1 MSVWKVDTLSS
12 SLIAAFSGGLMSE
25 ISKRGFRGSQV
36 VLGLSALGFCGMAA
50 AQNAASNPL
59 SSDDKQVVAQ
69 NLTRFGVDQVGTLA
83 NNLSN
88 FVAPDGSGF
97 AGNARRFALPGQ
109 GETGAAGAA
118 GRSLW
123 NAWVAFSQNKVDYS
137 FQPLRTSG
145 TVNAGMVG
153 VDYTLANRM
162 IVGVAVASDRSDIA
176 LNFNGGTMKG
186 SGWTIAP
193 YLAVPLNPNLAL
205 DATLGLGRTK
215 VDANAGGVG
224 ASFNADRTIGSI
236 GLTYRQQIGNW
247 QLSGRGAFLSVS
259 DKLGSYTLT
268 NGTFVQGGSVD
279 IQQLRFGGQAG
290 YKVNNSVTPYVGL
303 TYVYDVRR
311 PTQQPVLGQSA
322 ANDRDAWVPVIG
334 LRFSSGGAVYGGVQ
348 YSSEQSRSQVKNNQ
362 LLLNL
367 GVKF

>member
-1 MSVWKVDTLSS
+1 MMRTMLKNVVQ
-12 SLIAAFSGGLMSE
+12 
-25 ISKRGFRGSQV
+25 GSRV
-36 VLGLSALGFCGMAA
+36 ALGLSALGFCGLAS

-59 SSDDKQVVAQ
+59 SANDKQVVGATI
-69 NLTRFGVDQVGTLA
+69 TRFGADQIGALS

-88 FVAPDGSGF
+88 FVASGGSGF

-109 GETGAAGAA
+109 GQSGAAGAA
-118 GRSLW
+118 GGSLW

-162 IVGVAVASDRSDIA
+162 IVGVAVVSDRSDIA
-176 LNFNGGTMKG
+176 LNFNGGTLKG

-205 DATLGLGRTK
+205 DATLGVGRTK
-215 VDANAGGVG
+215 IDANAAGVG

-236 GLTYRQQIGNW
+236 GLTYRQAIGNW

-259 DKLGSYTLT
+259 DRLGAYTLS

-290 YKVNNSVTPYVGL
+290 YKINNNVTPYVGL

-311 PTQQPVLGQSA
+311 PDQQPVGGQSA
-322 ANDRDAWVPVIG
+322 ANDRDAWVPMIG